1 MLRFFFKPKWN
12 HRNPV
17 KRLRGIQELSTQH
30 DEQHA
35 ILVDMAVNDL
45 DPRVRMRAV
54 EKVCDLPA
62 LNQIIKNEPDDIV
75 LNTAQNRYYSLLA
88 GTASDSTPDVVTGRY
103 RIVDDSED
111 EDLKKF
117 IIHHSPD
124 EKLQFT
130 ALQALASVDDVA
142 RIAISA
148 PNLKIRDAAARMAE
162 QMANKVSSSPTPQA
176 LPEGATDTTSA
187 NDSIDALRAEDAKA
201 KLRAE
206 MGVRPRPPKGD
217 APAFRSSGD
226 TLQIDDDSADAL
238 QALLDQK
245 LASRKKA

>member
-17 KRLRGIQELSTQH
+17 KRLRGIQELSAQH

-54 EKVCDLPA
+54 EKVCDLPT
-62 LNQIIKNEPDDIV
+62 LSQIINNEPDDIV
-75 LNTAQNRYYSLLA
+75 LNTAQNRYYSLVA
-88 GTASDSTPDVVTGRY
+88 GTASDSTPDVVAGRY
-103 RIVDDSED
+103 RIVDDSDD

-176 LPEGATDTTSA
+176 LPADATSA
-187 NDSIDALRAEDAKA
+187 NDSIDLLRAEETKA

-217 APAFRSSGD
+217 APSFRSSGD

-245 LASRKKA
+245 LAGRNKA